1 MDSSHVLYT
10 PKEETAM
17 EAAAAEFKR
26 TMDTG
31 IWEKDWAACRLE
43 EFAIRETIKLS
54 VRLNGSQVEYVL
66 EARVIYTPYL
76 MDTKV
81 QYVYFDTE
89 AGPYYRIAKLKD
101 HAKKEFMALEPNG

>member
-43 EFAIRETIKLS
+43 EFAIRDSMDLK
-54 VRLNGSQVEYVL
+54 VQLNGNQEEYVL
-66 EARVIYTPYL
+66 TARVIYTPYL
-76 MDTKV
+76 IDQTVK
-81 QYVYFDTE
+81 YIYFDTE
-89 AGPYYRIAKLKD
+89 VGPRYRIVPA
-101 HAKKEFMALEPNG
+101 